1 MHDPTMMERIRQGV
15 TRKKGGGFPWLLLA
29 IIGLIVVGMSLR
41 GF

>member
-1 MHDPTMMERIRQGV
+1 MMERIRQGMA
-15 TRKKGGGFPWLLLA
+15 RRKGGGFPWLLMA